1 MEHALDGLALILTA
15 PQTTLRKRYG
25 AFAMRMAESL
35 ATGLAV
41 GVGFAIVHAFA
52 G

>member
-1 MEHALDGLALILTA
+1 MEAAFDDLARALKA
-15 PQTTLRKRYG
+15 PQMSLRERYG
-25 AFAMRMAESL
+25 AFALRLVESL

-41 GVGFAIVHAFA
+41 GIGFAIVHAFA